1 MNMERIHKIDLEFIA
16 HEVFEQVGC
25 GHVKA
30 IRRNKRVM
38 PNFVKLF

>member
-1 MNMERIHKIDLEFIA
+1 MNIERIHKIDLEFIA
-16 HEVFEQVGC
+16 HEVSERVCC
-25 GHVKA
+25 GHVKP